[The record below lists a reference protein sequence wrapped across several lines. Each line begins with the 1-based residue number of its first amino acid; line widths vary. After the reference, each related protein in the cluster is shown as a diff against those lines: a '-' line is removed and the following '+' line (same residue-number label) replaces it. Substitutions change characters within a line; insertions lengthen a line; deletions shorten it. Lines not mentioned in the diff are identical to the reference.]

1 MKTHC
6 EGLKTYEDLIA
17 RAFKLENTLFEK
29 TSQLKELGLKLR
41 QLRQANKKV
50 KDLTGANK
58 KLESASLS
66 SIDLQQKS

>member
-1 MKTHC
+1 MIPAGQGMKTHC

-41 QLRQANKKV
+41 QANTKA
-50 KDLTGANK
+50 KDLLDRREQEAGK
-58 KLESASLS
+58 RQF
-66 SIDLQQKS
+66 IF